1 MDKEEIYA
9 YLKRVDEL
17 EEKLQGQDK
26 ETLRWLIYGYNECAK
41 LLNQNERK
49 IDRVIKYIQNKIQKS
64 FEFDSGISPKNYKDR
79 LFTETIVELQCI
91 EEILKKRN

>member
-26 ETLRWLIYGYNECAK
+26 ETLQWLIYGYNECAK
-41 LLNQNERK
+41 LLNQRK
-49 IDRVIKYIQNKIQKS
+49 RTIERVIKHIQNKIRKS
-64 FEFDSGISPKNYKDR
+64 FDK
-79 LFTETIVELQCI
+79 
-91 EEILKKRN
+91 

>member
-26 ETLRWLIYGYNECAK
+26 ETLQWLIYGYNECAK

-49 IDRVIKYIQNKIQKS
+49 IDRVIKYIQNKIKKR

-79 LFTETIVELQCI
+79 HFTETIIELQCI

>member
-1 MDKEEIYA
+1 MYA

-91 EEILKKRN
+91 EEILKNRN